1 MANGTKMTAKW
12 TSKCHLAT
20 DRCKH
25 QRPVA

>member
-1 MANGTKMTAKW
+1 MGTKMAAKW
-12 TSKCHLAT
+12 TSLCHLAT

>member
-1 MANGTKMTAKW
+1 MVAMPSFPLSPQASTI
-12 TSKCHLAT
+12 LAT